1 MPGCRTIKAAALLGA
16 AHLVVDL
23 ATISALLTAAGSG
36 GFSAEWAAL
45 LVIGYDVLAF
55 ATQPL
60 LGLAADKLGL
70 AAQASALG
78 CALAAA
84 GVWLASLSPV
94 AAVAAGA
101 LGNALFHAGGGA
113 LSLRLR
119 PGSALEPGL
128 FVAPGALGLFI
139 GRQTGGTELFM
150 PWVLTLLLAASALVA
165 PALRMPRMPVKPAF
179 PAVRGFGLVA
189 AALLGTVAVRSLVG
203 SCVGFPWAAGWPQ
216 GLLLAVAVF
225 AGKAAG
231 GALGGRLGWR
241 NVAAAGLLLSAP
253 LLAFGHTSPW
263 ASLAG
268 LLCFN
273 MTMAVTLA
281 GLGKMMPGYEGFAF
295 GLTAAAIVAGM
306 TPAIFPAWQ
315 GAFSSAPALMALI
328 PATAAALW
336 WALRRLDGKPIIM
349 NRHTG
354 MEA

>member
-1 MPGCRTIKAAALLGA
+1 MAAALLGA
-16 AHLVVDL
+16 AHFVVDL
-23 ATISALLTAAGSG
+23 STVSALLTAAGKS

-55 ATQPL
+55 AAQPL

-70 AAQASALG
+70 AAHASALG

-84 GVWLASLSPV
+84 GVWLAGAAPV

-128 FVAPGALGLFI
+128 FVAPGALGLFL

-150 PWVLTLLLAASALVA
+150 PWVLTLLLAASALAA
-165 PALRMPRMPVKPAF
+165 PALRMPRMPRKPAF
-179 PAVRGFGLVA
+179 PAIRGFGLVA
-189 AALLGTVAVRSLVG
+189 AVLLGTVAVRSLVG
-203 SCVGFPWAAGWPQ
+203 SCAVFPWAAGWPQ
-216 GLLLAVAVF
+216 GLLLAAAIF

-231 GALGGRLGWR
+231 GALGDRLGWR

-253 LLAFGHTSPW
+253 LLAFGRASPL

-281 GLGKMMPGYEGFAF
+281 GLGKMLPGYEGFAF
-295 GLTAAAIVAGM
+295 GLSAAAIVTGM
-306 TPAIFPAWQ
+306 TPALFPAWQ
-315 GAFSSAPALMALI
+315 STLSSVPALLALI
-328 PATAAALW
+328 SATAAALW
-336 WALRRLDGKPIIM
+336 WALGRLNPTVKNRNPDIGK
-349 NRHTG
+349 
-354 MEA
+354 EAL